1 MCTTASII
9 PKPRKQTVT
18 SIPTAQK
25 SFQTSA
31 HTVVFSF
38 EAYDKTEYFNLDGT
52 CQNWAAE
59 LVDMM
64 QDVSTHTVVEL
75 TSGKYSKYRVHDH
88 RKVQKCPSPLPN
100 GVALKD
106 MYQIRISKSKGGIHG
121 VFRENIFYV
130 IWLDPLHNMYPD
142 DRFGGLRRI
151 REAST
156 CCKDRDDEILGLKE
170 ELEKAKNEAK
180 EWEQLAQEFAKE
192 HTFTDGASHSQ

>member
-9 PKPRKQTVT
+9 PRPKKQTGT
-18 SIPTAQK
+18 SIPPVQK
-25 SFQTSA
+25 AFHTSDN
-31 HTVVFSF
+31 TVVFSF

-59 LVDMM
+59 LMDMM
-64 QDVSTHTVVEL
+64 QDVSTHTVADL

-88 RKVQKCPSPLPN
+88 RTVKKCPSPLPN

-121 VFRENIFYV
+121 VFRENTFYV

-142 DRFGGLRRI
+142 DRYGGLRKI
-151 REAST
+151 RKTCT
-156 CCKDRDDEILGLKE
+156 CCKDRDEEILRLRD
-170 ELEKAKNEAK
+170 ELEKAQKEAK
-180 EWEQLAQEFAKE
+180 EWEQLAEEYAGG
-192 HTFTDGASHSQ
+192 HISSTSPP